1 MRKKKLSGGNDWI
14 VKKQVLHTKH
24 EAWWLGGDAYKL
36 RGVSKDCWKAE
47 LEHVIIMKNI
57 YEDRCLFSLEGH
69 AQMNNG
75 Q

>member
-1 MRKKKLSGGNDWI
+1 M
-14 VKKQVLHTKH
+14 LHSKH

-36 RGVSKDCWKAE
+36 RGISKE
-47 LEHVIIMKNI
+47 LEDVIIMKNI